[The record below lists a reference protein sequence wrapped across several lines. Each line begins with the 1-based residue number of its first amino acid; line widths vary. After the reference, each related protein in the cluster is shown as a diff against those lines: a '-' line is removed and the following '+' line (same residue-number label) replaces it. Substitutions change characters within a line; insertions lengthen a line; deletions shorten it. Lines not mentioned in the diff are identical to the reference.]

1 MKFLQWL
8 KMVLRR
14 FRAQGVHYIGGSDV
28 LPPPLSPEEEAAAF
42 ADAIVSAKRDWND
55 KPRDPQRMK
64 RVTVETFGVDYP
76 EPEKC

>member
-28 LPPPLSPEEEAAAF
+28 LPPPLSPEERPPLWRRTAAAMLRR
-42 ADAIVSAKRDWND
+42 A
-55 KPRDPQRMK
+55 
-64 RVTVETFGVDYP
+64 TV
-76 EPEKC
+76 